1 MVPFSSPTSSTSAK
15 SSQWSMMICCNG
27 DAFGRGMARA
37 DMDTGNQLFVAP
49 SRTARASSS
58 HSWSKRSR
66 CGCLPRQPGRFSL
79 PALPKACAR
88 LFAAS
93 HLSHLT
99 HRFSVWREAP
109 LSKKRR
115 VPRQVL
121 GPLCTNQCQ
130 GSRPDVRSGRP
141 AAYEQ
146 GRRQHLWV
154 GVYRPTPA
162 TSMYE
167 TSRLWA
173 IGVLFQLEQAIV
185 VRRQQPALHAA
196 QPAREGTNWYAD
208 PGFGGEPVGGF
219 ALAERCHA

>member
-154 GVYRPTPA
+154 GVYRPTPGNQHVRNESTLGDRGSLSARTGHCRKAPA
-162 TSMYE
+162 TR
-167 TSRLWA
+167 TSRSAASAGRDEL
-173 IGVLFQLEQAIV
+173 
-185 VRRQQPALHAA
+185 VRRPWLRRRAG
-196 QPAREGTNWYAD
+196 RR
-208 PGFGGEPVGGF
+208 F
-219 ALAERCHA
+219 RSC